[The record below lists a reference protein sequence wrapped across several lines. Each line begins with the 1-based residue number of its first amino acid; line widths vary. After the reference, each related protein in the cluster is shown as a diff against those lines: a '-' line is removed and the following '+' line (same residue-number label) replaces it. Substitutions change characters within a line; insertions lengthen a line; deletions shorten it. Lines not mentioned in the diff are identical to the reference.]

1 MEYIAGVFSR
11 KKPKTRDGSSVDDD
25 SSIMSTIVGA
35 CGARSTRNGVST
47 GDSGTGGRRLGFG
60 HWSFHTRSDT
70 TTRKGRSGI
79 EGKRG
84 GGVGISSPGQFST
97 KIVKGY
103 WDDGARGIDI
113 ACSGGSSDAIVVVAC
128 FSHRQIICKGCASG
142 SERQLAFKGGEVG
155 VNMVNNLGG
164 VGFYKEGRML
174 QRESEG

>member
-84 GGVGISSPGQFST
+84 GGGRYIFPRSVQYEDSQMI
-97 KIVKGY
+97 
-103 WDDGARGIDI
+103 
-113 ACSGGSSDAIVVVAC
+113 
-128 FSHRQIICKGCASG
+128 
-142 SERQLAFKGGEVG
+142 
-155 VNMVNNLGG
+155 LG
-164 VGFYKEGRML
+164 
-174 QRESEG
+174 

>member
-1 MEYIAGVFSR
+1 
-11 KKPKTRDGSSVDDD
+11 
-25 SSIMSTIVGA
+25 MSTIVGA

-164 VGFYKEGRML
+164 VGFYKGGRML